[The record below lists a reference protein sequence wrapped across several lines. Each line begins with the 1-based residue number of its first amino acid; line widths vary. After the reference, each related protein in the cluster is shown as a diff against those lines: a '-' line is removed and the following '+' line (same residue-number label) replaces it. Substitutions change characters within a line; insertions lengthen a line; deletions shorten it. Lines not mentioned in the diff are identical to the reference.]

1 MSQKAG
7 TAFMNKSITPNQ
19 IKQNNKSLIYHY
31 IYQNPK
37 VSQQDIAYDLRLS
50 RPTITTNLNA
60 LEADGFIQRDGQITT
75 ESAGRKAVAY
85 SIVSDYRIAIGVEVL
100 KQSIKIIAVNLYGQ
114 PVDHHT
120 LSISYAAKDSYYKKV
135 CQAIIDFQNMQKLS
149 DSQILGVGFAM
160 QGLISPD
167 GETVVYGQIL
177 SCTGLTIDV
186 FRRHL
191 PWPCIFIHDADAAAT
206 SELWSS
212 SALTDAFYL
221 SLSTHLGA
229 AMICKRSILSGRHG
243 HNATVEHISLTS
255 DGPRCYCGKRGCLE
269 TLCSLSALLEE
280 DESLDDFFQNL
291 REGEPLYKS
300 RFTTYLTNL
309 AKAINLLHLIYDQ
322 DFILG
327 GHLAPYLTLED
338 LAFLHKKIRQMTPFA
353 ESEDF
358 LLISN
363 MPQHNIAI
371 GAALSHL
378 QTYLSALF
386 LS

>member
-1 MSQKAG
+1 M
-7 TAFMNKSITPNQ
+7 
-19 IKQNNKSLIYHY
+19 
-31 IYQNPK
+31 
-37 VSQQDIAYDLRLS
+37 R
-50 RPTITTNLNA
+50 
-60 LEADGFIQRDGQITT
+60 
-75 ESAGRKAVAY
+75 
-85 SIVSDYRIAIGVEVL
+85 
-100 KQSIKIIAVNLYGQ
+100 
-114 PVDHHT
+114 
-120 LSISYAAKDSYYKKV
+120 
-135 CQAIIDFQNMQKLS
+135 KLS

-327 GHLAPYLTLED
+327 GHLE
-338 LAFLHKKIRQMTPFA
+338 
-353 ESEDF
+353 
-358 LLISN
+358 
-363 MPQHNIAI
+363 I
-371 GAALSHL
+371 GRASGRERV
-378 QTYLSALF
+378 
-386 LS
+386 

>member
-1 MSQKAG
+1 
-7 TAFMNKSITPNQ
+7 MNKSITPGQ

-37 VSQQDIAYDLRLS
+37 ISQQDIAYDLHLS
-50 RPTITTNLNA
+50 RPTITANLNA
-60 LEADGFIQRDGQITT
+60 LETDGFIQKDGQIST
-75 ESAGRKAVAY
+75 ESAGRKAAAY
-85 SIVSDYRIAIGVEVL
+85 SIVSDYRVAIGVEIL
-100 KQSIKIIAVNLYGQ
+100 KHNVKIIAVNLYGE
-114 PVDHHT
+114 PIDYRT
-120 LSISYAAKDSYYKKV
+120 LPIAYTSKDSYYKKV
-135 CQAIIDFQNMQKLS
+135 CQTITDFLGTLKLT

-160 QGLISPD
+160 QGLVSPD

-191 PWPCIFIHDADAAAT
+191 PWPCTFIHDADAAAT

-212 SALTDAFYL
+212 KELTDAFYL

-229 AMICKRSILSGRHG
+229 AMISKRSILSGKHG
-243 HNATVEHISLTS
+243 HNATVEHISLSS

-269 TLCSLSALLEE
+269 TLCSLNALLKE
-280 DESLDDFFQNL
+280 DESLDNFFQVL
-291 REGEPLYKS
+291 KEGEALYQN
-300 RFTTYLTNL
+300 RFTAYLTNL

-327 GHLAPYLTLED
+327 GHLAPYLTQED

-353 ESEDF
+353 EFEDF

-378 QTYLSALF
+378 KAYLSTLF
-386 LS
+386 LL